1 MGMINSRAFKW
12 VFQSLASIFFLS
24 ITSVLFAQL
33 SVNIAKPFDTG
44 TVGGKAKVEFTIT
57 NAGAGLT
64 WRAVIDKN
72 TPSSQQVNAGTTAS
86 DTFFWDTTGLSD
98 SIHTLTLYAKDTSNP
113 VEISTTVNVTVDNT
127 NFIVL
132 TAPLEGAVV
141 KGTVTVTGKAAG
153 SWDLKLDDTVGLTT
167 DNAASAVSFEWS
179 TDPVSEGTHTLS
191 LIVRDTLGSE
201 SRIVRTVKID
211 RTAPTVTIN
220 TPANNSFV
228 KASNV
233 SITATVNDANPNTWE
248 AKVDGGTTGLSVST
262 GSGGSISINWNAA
275 SFSNGKHT
283 ISISATDKAGNVG
296 SASTV
301 DVTVDSILPTV
312 TLTAPV
318 NNAQISN
325 SPLAITGTVS
335 DTNLQGWNLTIDGG
349 STGFTP
355 SSFTVS
361 DSSTTVAVSATL
373 DPSLLS
379 EGAHTL
385 ALIGSDKSG
394 NTQQKSVVLL
404 KDATSPVVT
413 LTNPD
418 ENKTDVK
425 FSGSQTITAS
435 IQDTSDVTWI
445 VKIGEVQLGNGT
457 TKSISVIWNTAQ
469 KNLDGSSKYPDGT
482 HTVTVIAT
490 DSAGNP
496 PTTKS
501 KQVTVNNTPP
511 VLEITT
517 PTDKS
522 YAKGIVRIAGTIN
535 DALAT
540 WVIRVDGQQID
551 SGTGSVIDTVWDATN
566 TSSGL
571 HNIVVTAT
579 NEAGNTATKTI
590 SVRVDNDKPTVKIA
604 YPFNNMKI
612 RPGTKQSVLIDITD
626 SFFTT
631 SDATQNSV
639 IASGVTVVIKD
650 DKGVQVATVTSL
662 KEIVAQSGTIGRWFG
677 TVNITVPKPFRALK
691 TYTLEVT
698 ATDKSGNTSD
708 KVTSKFIVK
717 FL

>member
-1 MGMINSRAFKW
+1 MINSRAFKW

-167 DNAASAVSFEWS
+167 DNAASAISFEWS
-179 TDPVSEGTHTLS
+179 TDPVSQGTHTLS

-211 RTAPTVTIN
+211 RTVPTVTIN
-220 TPANNSFV
+220 TPANNGFV

-233 SITATVNDANPNTWE
+233 SVTATVNDANPNTWE

-312 TLTAPV
+312 TLTTPV

-355 SSFTVS
+355 SFFTVS

-394 NTQQKSVVLL
+394 NTLQKSVVLL

-425 FSGSQTITAS
+425 FFGTQTITAS

-445 VKIGEVQLGNGT
+445 VKIGEVQLGSGT
-457 TKSISVIWNTAQ
+457 TKSISVNWNTAQ
-469 KNLDGSSKYPDGT
+469 KNLDSSSKYPDGT
-482 HTVTVIAT
+482 HTVTIIAT
-490 DSAGNP
+490 DTAGNSS
-496 PTTKS
+496 TTKS

-511 VLEITT
+511 VLEVTT

-522 YAKGIVRIAGTIN
+522 YVKGVVQISGTVN

-540 WVIRVDGQQID
+540 WVVRVDGQQID
-551 SGTGSVIDTVWDATN
+551 SGTGSIIDTAWDATN

-571 HNIVVTAT
+571 HSVVVTAT
-579 NEAGNTATKTI
+579 NEVGNSATKTI
-590 SVRVDNDKPTVKIA
+590 SVRVDNDKPTVKVS

-612 RPGTKQSVLIDITD
+612 RPGTKLTVLIDVTD
-626 SFFTT
+626 SFFNT

-639 IASGVTVVIKD
+639 LATGVTAVIKD
-650 DKGVQVATVTSL
+650 DKGVQVASITSL

-691 TYTLEVT
+691 AYAIEVT
-698 ATDKSGNTSD
+698 ATDKSGNTSV

-717 FL
+717 FF